1 MMIDDE
7 IVGMK
12 IGDSHPT
19 KIMGV
24 INLSE
29 ESFYRGS
36 VASGD
41 EAAKRASIMI
51 GEGADIIDIG
61 ARSTAPGARQ
71 ISLQEER
78 ERLIPALKD
87 VLDLNVPISVDTQYS
102 KIAEVA
108 LDMGA
113 EIIND
118 VSGLKTDPHMA
129 DAISDFNAPVILM
142 ASKLKPG
149 DCLTFPEIVKS
160 LIDSIALAE
169 GKGISKIIIDPGIG
183 RWVKEKTYEYNLDII
198 SGLERLK
205 VLGKPILVAISR
217 KSFIGDILG
226 LPEPCD
232 RLAGTLA
239 CTAIAVYKGAH
250 IVRTH
255 DIKETRDLIR
265 TARAVRGKQI
275 MVENGDYQIIN
286 IDYLKNPEDPIELM
300 RSLDVTDT
308 GIKIM
313 SEKTVFRAI
322 LIKNVTAPEALI
334 IKQEMLARG
343 GDVAIPMRT
352 MSGEIKRAD
361 VIIMGTILQINNL
374 MKKLKRQCLNL
385 PVISNLIQE
394 VLEKER
400 DIKYLYR

>member
-1 MMIDDE
+1 MMIYDE

-12 IGDSHPT
+12 IGDSCPT

-29 ESFYRGS
+29 ESFYKGS
-36 VASGD
+36 VAIGD
-41 EAAKRASIMI
+41 EVVERASIMV
-51 GEGADIIDIG
+51 EDGADIIDVG
-61 ARSTAPGARQ
+61 ARSTAPGVRQ
-71 ISLQEER
+71 ISVQDER
-78 ERLIPALKD
+78 ERLIPALKG
-87 VLDLNVPISVDTQYS
+87 VLELGVPISVDTQYS

-113 EIIND
+113 CIIND
-118 VSGLKTDPHMA
+118 VSGLKTDPQMA
-129 DAISDFNAPVILM
+129 DVISDFNVPVILM
-142 ASKLKPG
+142 ASKVKPG
-149 DCLTFPEIVKS
+149 DCLTFQEIVES

-169 GKGISKIIIDPGIG
+169 GRGISKIIIDPGIG

-198 SGLERLK
+198 SSLERLK

-226 LPEPCD
+226 VPEPCD

-265 TARAVRGKQI
+265 TARAIRGRQI
-275 MVENGDYQIIN
+275 MAENGDYQVIN
-286 IDYLKNPEDPIELM
+286 IDYLKNPEDSVELM
-300 RSLDVTDT
+300 RSLDVTET

-313 SEKTVFRAI
+313 SEKTVSRVI

-343 GDVAIPMRT
+343 GDAAIPMRT

-361 VIIMGTILQINNL
+361 VIIIGTVLQINNFI
-374 MKKLKRQCLNL
+374 KKLKRQSFNL
-385 PVISNLIQE
+385 PIISNLLQDM
-394 VLEKER
+394 LEKER
-400 DIKYLYR
+400 DVKYLYR

>member
-1 MMIDDE
+1 MMIYDE
-7 IVGMK
+7 IAGIM
-12 IGDSHPT
+12 IGDLCPT

-24 INLSE
+24 INLSG
-29 ESFYRGS
+29 ESFYKGS
-36 VASGD
+36 VASG
-41 EAAKRASIMI
+41 EEVVERASIMI
-51 GEGADIIDIG
+51 EEGADIIDVG
-61 ARSTAPGARQ
+61 ARSTAPGVRQ
-71 ISLQEER
+71 ISVQDER
-78 ERLIPALKD
+78 ERLIPALKG
-87 VLDLNVPISVDTQYS
+87 VLELGVPISVDTQYS
-102 KIAEVA
+102 EIAEVA

-113 EIIND
+113 WIIND
-118 VSGLKTDPHMA
+118 VSGLKTDPRMA
-129 DAISDFNAPVILM
+129 DVISDFNVPVILM
-142 ASKLKPG
+142 ASKVKPG
-149 DCLTFPEIVKS
+149 DCLTFPEIVES

-198 SGLERLK
+198 SGIERLK

-226 LPEPCD
+226 VQEPCD

-250 IVRTH
+250 MVRTH

-265 TARAVRGKQI
+265 TAMAIRGRQI
-275 MVENGDYQIIN
+275 MAENGDYRVIN
-286 IDYLKNPEDPIELM
+286 IDYLKNPEDSVELM
-300 RSLDVTDT
+300 RSLDVTEM

-313 SEKTVFRAI
+313 SGKTVSRVI

-343 GDVAIPMRT
+343 GDAAIPMRT

-374 MKKLKRQCLNL
+374 IEKLKRQSFNL
-385 PVISNLIQE
+385 PVISNLLLE
-394 VLEKER
+394 MLEKER
-400 DIKYLYR
+400 DVKYLYR